1 MVKKNTF
8 FSEGIYN
15 TLLRSVKG
23 IQFTKREIDV
33 IACLV
38 NAKRGSE
45 IAQILN
51 LAKPTVTTHLRNIMQ
66 KLNCNNQG
74 AVISFFEST
83 PMLPTLRD
91 YFGKLLVE
99 TRFNDKLEEIKRHQ
113 KSDFVS
119 KKKVSVVW
127 QDTVLK
133 DQIGEQLKKDLAKI
147 GVQVDVKKSQDI
159 PFLIKAHEQETSA
172 ENSSK
177 ESDNSLVIDVNDIKT
192 YYSSVLKIAI
202 SLYPEVK
209 SKKILSDFLEELEK
223 LQYLIQNSN
232 EIEGIYKNY
241 KEAVGQRNIF
251 YFLKKYILSFIFTAI
266 LCIAFF
272 YYGLPHI
279 SRLFD
284 QDNIVVHTTKLGNF
298 SNYIP
303 QILAGNE
310 AFIGREKELADIER
324 QLKHNQF
331 VILSGRSG
339 IGKTTCALEF
349 ARRRSEGRLA
359 IYFDA
364 DAQEKISHQY
374 LSILSMLNVNTSNLS
389 KDSEIR
395 FMNNIYKEY
404 NNEILLVF
412 DNVEEYN
419 DIRNYISSLP
429 ANVKVIIT
437 TTQPELV
444 DNVPQV
450 RLAHFSY
457 DEASKYLHSFLK
469 RDTIEP
475 SILENLIKHTAAL
488 PYNLKHAAAYLL
500 NNPFSKFEDAFFNYR
515 LFEQFIVES
524 SPEKNLSWEILQYSA
539 CMDPDFISLQILS
552 TVLSADI
559 TLMNNAIKSL
569 HEQSLVSFV
578 EDKSGNKGIRIHR
591 TLKSEIRNS
600 MLHFKDKSLSRKTII
615 HNLMT
620 AFDKIFPVVSHR
632 PSSEWTTANHLL
644 TQVLK
649 LVNLPN
655 VLQIADKREV
665 GNMMYKLG
673 EYYSHVQIN
682 RDVALKYAQKALD
695 IRQSL
700 YPINRIQLADSV
712 DSVGR
717 IKLYK
722 SDETAQEGLDLLHR
736 ALALREEILPNPHP
750 LIARSLRHVGLGYLK
765 FKFYEKSLEYALKYL
780 SMCQVLDAG
789 MNSDSIAEAYND
801 VAWVLY
807 KLENFQKALKYSKEA
822 VQGYMQLSEN
832 ESSHSVY
839 ALHTLGVLYLELG
852 NRKEAIKSL
861 SKVLD
866 ISKKFKMDNHYV
878 TYLSYFDLGEALFK
892 DGQLEK
898 ALKSHEQALKILT
911 ELRENTG
918 SDFYDVDTSKKRV
931 SELRALLEKE
941 SHSMFN
947 FWTFSFKVLGL

>member
-1 MVKKNTF
+1 MVKKNAF
-8 FSEGIYN
+8 FSERIYN

-83 PMLPTLRD
+83 PMLPTLRE

-113 KSDFVS
+113 NRDFVS
-119 KKKVSVVW
+119 KKKVSIIW
-127 QDTVLK
+127 QDSVLK

-147 GVQVDVKKSQDI
+147 GIQVDVKKSQDI
-159 PFLIKAHEQETSA
+159 PFHIKAHEHETSA

-177 ESDNSLVIDVNDIKT
+177 KSDNGLIIDVNDIKT

-209 SKKILSDFLEELEK
+209 SKKVLSDFLDELEK

-232 EIEGIYKNY
+232 ETEGSYNNY
-241 KEAVGQRNIF
+241 TEAVGQRKIF
-251 YFLKKYILSFIFTAI
+251 YFLKKYILSFIFLAI

-272 YYGLPHI
+272 YYGFPHI

-284 QDNIVVHTTKLGNF
+284 KDNIVIHTTKLGNF

-324 QLKHNQF
+324 QLKHHQF

-349 ARRRSEGRLA
+349 ARRRSEDRLA

-374 LSILSMLNVNTSNLS
+374 RSILSMLNVNTSNLS

-469 RDTIEP
+469 RDKIEA

-500 NNPFSKFEDAFFNYR
+500 NNPFSEFEDAFFNYR

-539 CMDPDFISLQILS
+539 CMDPDFIPLQILS

-559 TLMNNAIKSL
+559 TLMNNAIKRL
-569 HEQSLVSFV
+569 HEQSLISFV

-591 TLKSEIRNS
+591 ALKSEIRNS

-620 AFDKIFPVVSHR
+620 AFDKVFPVVSHR

-649 LVNLPN
+649 LVNLSN

-682 RDVALKYAQKALD
+682 RDVALEYAHKALD

-722 SDETAQEGLDLLHR
+722 SDETAQEGLDILHR
-736 ALALREEILPNPHP
+736 ALALREEIFPSPHP

-765 FKFYEKSLEYALKYL
+765 FKSYEKSLEYALKYL
-780 SMCQVLDAG
+780 SMCQALGAG

-892 DGQLEK
+892 GGQLEK

-918 SDFYDVDTSKKRV
+918 SNFYDVDTSKKRV

-941 SHSMFN
+941 SHSVFN
-947 FWTFSFKVLGL
+947 FWTFSFKVL